1 MAKNTKLLF
10 FLLIQFILYIRRV
23 HIISFLIQCRG
34 KLKMSEF
41 KAYFTLNFAVCLYI
55 ELGFSLRLMYSLSS
69 INFVSIKKYLMVLV
83 NKQGFSPFFF
93 TLILTITLLHPMVQ
107 YQYCESTPFPTS
119 TERVEPIIPPCMM
132 AYHWWCCA
140 GTELIIF
147 L

>member
-10 FLLIQFILYIRRV
+10 FLPIQFILYIRRV

-93 TLILTITLLHPMVQ
+93 YFNINNYTAAPHGPVSVL
-107 YQYCESTPFPTS
+107 
-119 TERVEPIIPPCMM
+119 
-132 AYHWWCCA
+132 
-140 GTELIIF
+140 
-147 L
+147 